1 MEGNMTTMMEGL
13 STKKRSGAAI
23 NVYLLL
29 KRNDKILLSLRKNTG
44 YFDEHYGL
52 ISGHVEDGESAS
64 MAIIREAKEEA
75 GLNIGHEQLIF
86 VHAMHRKTDRFNVD
100 VFFECKNW
108 EGEPSN
114 LEMDKCAELHFFPIK
129 NLPINLIPY
138 IGQALYAITYRVP
151 YAEDGWYL

>member
-1 MEGNMTTMMEGL
+1 
-13 STKKRSGAAI
+13 
-23 NVYLLL
+23 
-29 KRNDKILLSLRKNTG
+29 
-44 YFDEHYGL
+44 
-52 ISGHVEDGESAS
+52 
-64 MAIIREAKEEA
+64 
-75 GLNIGHEQLIF
+75 
-86 VHAMHRKTDRFNVD
+86 MHRKTDRFNVD